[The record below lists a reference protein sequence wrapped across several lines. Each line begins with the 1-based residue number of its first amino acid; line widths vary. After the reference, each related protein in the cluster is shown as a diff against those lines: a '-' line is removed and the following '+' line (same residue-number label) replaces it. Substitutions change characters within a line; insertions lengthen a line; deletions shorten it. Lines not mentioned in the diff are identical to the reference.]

1 MENDLKTQRFIEKAR
16 AIHGDKYDYSKTMY
30 VNSTTPVLITC
41 PKHGDFYQM
50 PGEHLKGSGCKQCGL
65 ESRAQ
70 KRRKGN
76 DEFIAQARVVHGD
89 KYDYSKCD
97 YQNAHTKV
105 CIICPEHG
113 EFWMEPNHHVT
124 KHQGCPKCRGQRI
137 SQSKVKSTEQFIT
150 DAKAKHPDENYD
162 YSEVNY
168 TGNKNPVIITCPKGH
183 RFFVRPNDFLSGHGC
198 PECAKHFGVAEGSV
212 LKVLT
217 EAFGNVVQQYK
228 PKWLQSR
235 TSYQSIDIFLPD
247 YNVGV
252 EYQGA
257 QHFGAEVRFHGEEG
271 YKILSERDVRKYNK
285 CLEHGVKLFYIS
297 FEKNVPENY
306 IDVVYRN
313 TNDLIAAIRTY
324 ISQTQ
329 PIRLTEG
336 DIERIVLKATKTII
350 NNYL

>member
-1 MENDLKTQRFIEKAR
+1 MALRANKEAFIEKAKEQ
-16 AIHGDKYDYSKTMY
+16 HGDKYGYDDVVY
-30 VNSTTPVLITC
+30 VNNHTPVKILC
-41 PKHGDFYQM
+41 PEHGYFHQTPHDHT
-50 PGEHLKGSGCKQCGL
+50 GGCGCKQCGI
-65 ESRAQ
+65 EARAE
-70 KRRKGN
+70 KRRK
-76 DEFIAQARVVHGD
+76 DIDTFVAQARAVHGD

-97 YQNAHTKV
+97 YKNAFKKV
-105 CIICPEHG
+105 CITCPIHG
-113 EFWMEPNHHVT
+113 DFWMSPTNHIRQR
-124 KHQGCPKCRGQRI
+124 QGCPKCRGQRI
-137 SQSKVKSTEQFIT
+137 SQSKVKSTEQFIA
-150 DAKAKHPDENYD
+150 DARLKHPDENYD
-162 YSEVNY
+162 YSEVVY
-168 TGNKNPVIITCPKGH
+168 TGNKNPVIITCPEGH
-183 RFFVRPNDFLSGHGC
+183 RFLTRPNDFLSGHGC
-198 PECAKHFGVAEGSV
+198 PECAKHFGVAEGNV
-212 LKVLT
+212 LKALT
-217 EAFGNVVQQYK
+217 EVFGNVVPQYK

-257 QHFGAEVRFHGEEG
+257 QHFGAEVRFRGEEG

-324 ISQTQ
+324 ISQSQ
-329 PIRLTEG
+329 PIKLSEA
-336 DIERIVLKATKTII
+336 DVKRIVLEVTKTII